1 MTIRWLLATLHLF
14 GLGIGLGSVFVRAH
28 AFARARRSED
38 LDSVFLSDN
47 LWGLAALLWLSTGLL
62 RAFANFEK
70 GTAYYLSHPLFHAKL
85 GLFILVFFLELWPMV
100 TLLRWRR
107 LRARGEGIDLTPAR
121 RFSQIS
127 YLEGVIVCVIVFLAT
142 ALARGM
148 FA

>member
-14 GLGIGLGSVFVRAH
+14 GLGIGLGSVFVRGR
-28 AFARARRSED
+28 AFSRAQRPED
-38 LDSVFLSDN
+38 LSSVFVADN

-62 RAFANFEK
+62 RAFGNFEK
-70 GTAYYLSHPLFHAKL
+70 GTAYYLGHPLFHAKL
-85 GLFILVFFLELWPMV
+85 GLFILVFLLELWPMV
-100 TLLRWRR
+100 TLIRWRR
-107 LRARGEGIDLTPAR
+107 MRAKNLEIDLTPVR

-127 YLEGVIVCVIVFLAT
+127 YIEGGIVCVIVFLAT